1 MKKTLSL
8 RLILTITISL
18 ILLIYSSEVSFM
30 PNYVDKPDK
39 WHLMIPMLIFYPI
52 LLFSIVRTI
61 LKKNIKSQKTEI
73 LVLTTMSLIG
83 YAMLNN
89 PKENSQI
96 AGYIILMILLVI
108 LILRLFILT
117 SNNCC
122 S

>member
-1 MKKTLSL
+1 MKKALSL

-108 LILRLFILT
+108 SILRLFILM
-117 SNNCC
+117 SNNYC